1 MKRVRVLLVDDHP
14 LVREGIR
21 LALSTP
27 GFQVVGEAA
36 NANEGF
42 GESVRPQPDVVVMDI
57 SLPGESGLSV
67 ATRLLQEIPATRIL
81 MPSLIVLVLIPRTS
95 VER

>member
-21 LALSTP
+21 LALNTP

-36 NANEGF
+36 NASE
-42 GESVRPQPDVVVMDI
+42 
-57 SLPGESGLSV
+57 
-67 ATRLLQEIPATRIL
+67 
-81 MPSLIVLVLIPRTS
+81 
-95 VER
+95 